1 MQTLSMVLLYLIALN
16 AIVFICFNA
25 QFGIG
30 WEAMLK
36 SPAGDRIDTIADAI
50 SSQLQSSDKKHWT
63 AVLQNF
69 DKLYNAQFYV
79 FNVHGEQLAG
89 KPLTLPKALKDKVN
103 EFPLGLPPNM
113 AGPHGNHMF
122 GFRTPMVHDEHGWHP
137 EQGFGGIPKGGQY
150 MPPPES
156 GGPGGPGNGFHH
168 GSGGPGPEPGFRDG
182 PGGPGPE
189 PGFYH
194 GPGGPGP
201 GPGFHDGPGGPGP
214 GPSFHDGPGGPGPGP
229 GFHDGSGG
237 PLSNVQQSGMDA
249 NFPNG
254 SPANSD
260 LHRFVHEFRPPPFMH
275 AQGRF
280 IVHTEN
286 PDTFFIG
293 TKIMLFDTER
303 MHPEPSYVLASTS
316 NIWQSTLLFDF
327 KFLLMVGGLILLL
340 SLLFW
345 WPFVH
350 QIARSI
356 GELTAVTEKIADGK
370 FDARIVRARQ
380 DEIGRLGDAVNTMAE
395 KLNEYVLTQKRFLAD
410 VSHELFSP
418 LARLHMAIELLED
431 CKPEDS
437 PRHFKEINEEIDE
450 MKSLITELLAYSKAG
465 LIQSERQLATIDLKP
480 IFEDLVAKFNDQM
493 EIKVELD
500 PSSTVEG
507 DETLLSRSF
516 SNIIRNSIRYAGEAG
531 PLTIQSKHDGP
542 DLFVSFSDCGPGV
555 PEETLK
561 YLGQPFFRPEFSRN
575 RNLGGFGLGLAIVKS
590 CIEACNGSVTLSNLP
605 AGGLNVQIRLKS
617 VH

>member
-16 AIVFICFNA
+16 VIVFICFNA

-63 AVLQNF
+63 EILRNF

-79 FNVHGEQLAG
+79 FNIHGEQLAG
-89 KPLTLPKALKDKVN
+89 KALTLPKALKDKVI
-103 EFPLGLPPNM
+103 EFPPGLPPDL
-113 AGPHGNHMF
+113 AVRDENHIF
-122 GFRTPMVHDEHGWHP
+122 GFRTPFVHDENGWYPGP
-137 EQGFGGIPKGGQY
+137 EFRD
-150 MPPPES
+150 
-156 GGPGGPGNGFHH
+156 GPGGA
-168 GSGGPGPEPGFRDG
+168 GPGPEFRDG
-182 PGGPGPE
+182 PGGPGP
-189 PGFYH
+189 G
-194 GPGGPGP
+194 
-201 GPGFHDGPGGPGP
+201 
-214 GPSFHDGPGGPGPGP
+214 
-229 GFHDGSGG
+229 
-237 PLSNVQQSGMDA
+237 
-249 NFPNG
+249 FPNNMRP
-254 SPANSD
+254 PAFIASFNHNPASD
-260 LHRFVHEFRPPPFMH
+260 GELRRFMREFRPPPFMH

-327 KFLLMVGGLILLL
+327 KFLLIVGGLILLL

-356 GELTAVTEKIADGK
+356 SELTAVTEKIADGK

-395 KLNEYVLTQKRFLAD
+395 KLNEYVLSQKRFLAD

-431 CKPEDS
+431 CRPEDS
-437 PRHFKEINEEIDE
+437 SRHFKEINEEIDE

-465 LIQSERQLATIDLKP
+465 LIQSERQLVAIDLKP
-480 IFEDLVAKFNDQM
+480 IFDDLVAKFNDQI

-507 DETLLSRSF
+507 DQTLLSRSF

-531 PLTIQSKHDGP
+531 PLTIQSKHDGS
-542 DLFVSFSDCGPGV
+542 DLSISFADCGPGV

-605 AGGLNVQIRLKS
+605 AGGLNVRIRLKS
-617 VH
+617 VL

>member
-1 MQTLSMVLLYLIALN
+1 MDPADPDLVLASMMDPADPARDLASTMDRADPDLALASTMDPADPDLALASTMDPADLTCTWLYDGL
-16 AIVFICFNA
+16 
-25 QFGIG
+25 
-30 WEAMLK
+30 
-36 SPAGDRIDTIADAI
+36 GD
-50 SSQLQSSDKKHWT
+50 
-63 AVLQNF
+63 
-69 DKLYNAQFYV
+69 
-79 FNVHGEQLAG
+79 
-89 KPLTLPKALKDKVN
+89 LTS
-103 EFPLGLPPNM
+103 
-113 AGPHGNHMF
+113 H
-122 GFRTPMVHDEHGWHP
+122 
-137 EQGFGGIPKGGQY
+137 
-150 MPPPES
+150 
-156 GGPGGPGNGFHH
+156 
-168 GSGGPGPEPGFRDG
+168 
-182 PGGPGPE
+182 
-189 PGFYH
+189 
-194 GPGGPGP
+194 
-201 GPGFHDGPGGPGP
+201 GFHDGPGGPGL
-214 GPSFHDGPGGPGPGP
+214 SFMASTMDPA
-229 GFHDGSGG
+229 DLTWA
-237 PLSNVQQSGMDA
+237 LSNVQQSGMDA
-249 NFPNG
+249 NFHNG
-254 SPANSD
+254 SPGNSD
-260 LHRFVHEFRPPPFMH
+260 LHRFVHEFHPPPFMH

-327 KFLLMVGGLILLL
+327 KFLLLVGGLILLL

-380 DEIGRLGDAVNTMAE
+380 DEIGRLGDAVNTMAA

-500 PSSTVEG
+500 PSSKVEG